1 MNNFSVIY
9 KILQHLE
16 RMLDYEKPDM
26 SLITPAALN
35 ISEAR
40 YNALIAMLVKNEYI
54 DGLTLKKYIDEETY
68 QVLDI
73 GNARITLK
81 GLEYLYENSV
91 MRKIAQ
97 GLTGVIDVIG
107 KLK

>member
-26 SLITPAALN
+26 SMITPTALN

-40 YNALIAMLVKNEYI
+40 YNALMAMLAKNDCIE
-54 DGLTLKKYIDEETY
+54 GLIIKKYADEEIY
-68 QVLDI
+68 RVI
-73 GNARITLK
+73 SIENARITLK

-91 MRKIAQ
+91 MRKIAHV
-97 GLTGVIDVIG
+97 LTGAIDLIE

>member
-1 MNNFSVIY
+1 MNNFSVIF

-26 SLITPAALN
+26 SLITPTAFN

-40 YNALIAMLVKNEYI
+40 YNALMAMLVKNEYI
-54 DGLTLKKYIDEETY
+54 DGLSLKKYTDEEVY
-68 QVLDI
+68 RVLGI
-73 GNARITLK
+73 ENARITLK

-97 GLTGVIDVIG
+97 GLAGVIDVIG